1 MVKHANMNLKPH
13 NEGYHINMSLHLHY
27 LVDKK
32 NITPF
37 LNHYDFFSLYDFIQ
51 PGDLELHSSWLGSI
65 ILDMRPIETQ

>member
-37 LNHYDFFSLYDFIQ
+37 LNHCDFFSLYDFIQ
-51 PGDLELHSSWLGSI
+51 PSDHELLSSFLDSI
-65 ILDMRPIETQ
+65 ILDMRSIETQ